1 MAGADSSAAPASG
14 PGARPGRGD
23 AVVVTGIGAL
33 TPIGSDAPGLW
44 SGILAAANG
53 TRPLPQPWASDLQVR
68 FAASLS
74 DEAEA
79 KLADEV
85 KPHQRR
91 RLDRVQ
97 QMALV
102 AAREAWADAGTPE
115 IDPERLGVCVTSGI
129 GGIVTLLDQYD
140 VLKERGPTRVSP
152 HTVPMLMPNGPAA
165 VVALEVTARAGVH
178 VPVSACASGAEA
190 IAMGLDMIRAGR
202 ADVVVAGGSEAVLH
216 PLPISGFATMR
227 ALSTRN
233 DEPER
238 ASRPYDKG
246 RDGFVMA
253 EGAAIIVLERESSAV
268 ARGATI
274 YGELA
279 GSGMSSDAAHM
290 TEPDPTGENPAR
302 AMKMAL
308 ADAGEDPT
316 AVGYI
321 NAHATSTPLGDA
333 SETRVIKNALG
344 EEHALRTPVSS
355 TKGATGHCFG
365 AAGAIE
371 AVFTTLAIVEGKLPP
386 TINYEAADPEC
397 DLDYIPNEPRD
408 ASDLR
413 VALSNSFGFGGHN
426 ASLVIRKFED

>member
-1 MAGADSSAAPASG
+1 MSGADSSAAAGPG
-14 PGARPGRGD
+14 PGARPGSGD

-33 TPIGSDAPGLW
+33 TPIGSDAPGMW

-53 TRPLPQPWASDLQVR
+53 TRPLPQPWAADLQVR
-68 FAASLS
+68 FAAQLS
-74 DEAEA
+74 DKAEA

-97 QMALV
+97 QLALV
-102 AAREAWADAGTPE
+102 AAREAWADAGKPE

-190 IAMGLDMIRAGR
+190 IAMGLDMIRTGR
-202 ADVVVAGGSEAVLH
+202 ADIVVAGGSEAVLH

-246 RDGFVMA
+246 RDGFVMG
-253 EGAAIIVLERESSAV
+253 EGAAIIVLERESSAL

-279 GSGMSSDAAHM
+279 GAGMSSDAHDIVQP
-290 TEPDPTGENPAR
+290 EPTGAGAAR
-302 AMKMAL
+302 SIRFAL
-308 ADAGEDPT
+308 RDAGLEPADIRH
-316 AVGYI
+316 I

-333 SETRVIKNALG
+333 AEALAMRSALG
-344 EEHALRTPVSS
+344 DSLDAAVVSA
-355 TKGATGHCFG
+355 TKGVTGHLLG
-365 AAGAIE
+365 AAGAAE
-371 AVFTTLAIVEGKLPP
+371 AIATLLALRDRLAPP
-386 TINYEAADPEC
+386 TRNLDDPDDDI
-397 DLDYIPNEPRD
+397 DLDVARVDPRPLPSGPL
-408 ASDLR
+408 A
-413 VALSNSFGFGGHN
+413 ALSNSFGFGGHN
-426 ASLVIRKFED
+426 VTLVFRSR